1 MNFNQ
6 TINALSNVQKGAYIV
21 LEWCRNVKVL
31 KGYEKANGTT
41 IVKKSCKGVFRLGV
55 AYANLKE
62 NIEKETGPLLYGH
75 YVEGFPN
82 YIIEHNGKFYLRIT
96 VSKNPNHKTKSTYTI
111 NGTETTKEFLQENKI
126 ISSSNS
132 NNDLLVFNVNIE
144 DITRIGTYEAE

>member
-1 MNFNQ
+1 MLLNQ
-6 TINALSNVQKGAYIV
+6 TMNVLENVKKGAYIV
-21 LEWCRNVKVL
+21 IEWTRNVKVL

-62 NIEKETGPLLYGH
+62 NIEKETGSLLYGH

-96 VSKNPNHKTKSTYTI
+96 VSKNHKTKSVYTI
-111 NGTETTKEFLQENKI
+111 NGTETTKEYLQENKV

-132 NNDLLVFNVNIE
+132 SNDLLVFNVNIE